1 MIYRLKTLPI
11 LKEKWMNMMHWI
23 KNIFVE
29 YLFSKDKLNT
39 LYKSNKAQDRD

>member
-1 MIYRLKTLPI
+1 MDEYDALVTSER
-11 LKEKWMNMMHWI
+11 I

-39 LYKSNKAQDRD
+39 LYNCNKAQDRD